1 MSNYVFSAYGISIEH
16 PCSWQVLISPRN
28 NFTKDCGF
36 VKIEEVN
43 SQAESEVSLGLRW
56 EKGET
61 TSEEFVESYINE
73 ISKQYKKKL
82 KKDDKYQI
90 LSKEIRE
97 INGHKGCI
105 IESIYIGNSKL
116 FDLTGKNNVDI
127 KVIQAAFFCDVTSRV
142 VVGSIS
148 AKADKM
154 DEDYDNYLNLLL
166 SIKCHL

>member
-1 MSNYVFSAYGISIEH
+1 MGNYVFSAYGISIEH
-16 PCSWQVLISPRN
+16 PCSWQVLISPRS

-36 VKIEEVN
+36 VKMEAVN
-43 SQAESEVSLGLRW
+43 SQSESEASLGLRW

-61 TSEEFVESYINE
+61 TSEEFVESYIEE
-73 ISKQYKKKL
+73 IDKQYKKKL
-82 KKDDKYQI
+82 RKDDKYRI
-90 LSKEIRE
+90 MSKEIIE

-105 IESIYIGNSKL
+105 IKSNYVGNSKL

-127 KVIQAAFFCDVTSRV
+127 KVVQIAFYCDVTYRV

-166 SIKCHL
+166 SIRCH